1 VQEQFIGDLF
11 SSFST
16 ENARAAVATYKPLLQ
31 HTRGGPKMTGKFGMF
46 RWFLDEWPKLR
57 EAGVID
63 SDTEENLQ
71 QYYRNRL
78 AMAPPP
84 QKYFLMAL
92 SIIGSVMIAGGII
105 LLFNYNWDMLTKAAR
120 ISIAFLPVALGV
132 ALSFYTLIAGRSQV
146 WREGAAV
153 LTSTGTAVAIAL
165 LSHIYHT
172 GGTLSE
178 FMTLVLLLSLPLVY
192 IFDSITRATL
202 YAIGIFMT
210 LGTWNTSTFLPT
222 AFGLL
227 AGILP
232 FAGWHLLREK
242 SPYRT
247 WMRYLAMGFALFA
260 MIVFGGKYSLGLF
273 LYTVCAVFMLAS
285 MRLRDNRERMCR
297 NPWLPASFCLLLV
310 LLAIGTCEGGGIFEI
325 IQHRKTPEG
334 VLYFW
339 LVEGAFLL
347 GFVLLFVRDYLR
359 KQMDFHRL
367 MMLVLLLIALLG
379 TLLEAHDVD
388 QLFMRI
394 VLIAYMGI
402 LGVTLLMRGCREV
415 DMLIFNGGL
424 LMCALLIGLRFFDTD
439 IGLLPRAIG
448 FILLGLGFI
457 GANVF
462 FSRKL
467 GRAKSTEVNHAEGR

>member
-1 VQEQFIGDLF
+1 M
-11 SSFST
+11 T
-16 ENARAAVATYKPLLQ
+16 EKI
-31 HTRGGPKMTGKFGMF
+31 GMF
-46 RWFLDEWPKLR
+46 RWFLDELPKLR

-78 AMAPPP
+78 ATAPPP

-105 LLFNYNWDMLTKAAR
+105 LLFNYNWDMLTKPAR
-120 ISIAFLPVALGV
+120 IAIAFLPVALGMV
-132 ALSFYTLIAGRSQV
+132 LSFYALFAGRSQV

-153 LTSTGTAVAIAL
+153 LTSAGTAVAIAL

-178 FMTLVLLLSLPLVY
+178 FMTLVLLLSLPLIYV
-192 IFDSITRATL
+192 FDSIALATL
-202 YAIGIFMT
+202 YAVGLFMT
-210 LGTWNTSTFLPT
+210 LDRSDVPSWLLT
-222 AFGLL
+222 ASGLL
-227 AGILP
+227 VGVLP

-247 WMRYLAMGFALFA
+247 WMRYLAMGFAVFA
-260 MIVFGGKYSLGLF
+260 IVAFGDKYSLGLF

-297 NPWLPASFCLLLV
+297 NPWLPASFCHLLV
-310 LLAIGTCEGGGIFEI
+310 LLAIGTYAGGGTFEI
-325 IQHRKTPEG
+325 TLYQKTTKG
-334 VLYFW
+334 ILYFW
-339 LVEGAFLL
+339 LAEGAFLL
-347 GFVLLFVRDYLR
+347 GFALLFVRDYLS

-367 MMLVLLLIALLG
+367 MMLVLILIALLG
-379 TLLEAHDVD
+379 ILLEAYNADHIY
-388 QLFMRI
+388 MRI

-402 LGVTLLMRGCREV
+402 LGVTLLMRGSREA

-424 LMCALLIGLRFFDTD
+424 LTCALLFGLRFFDTD

-448 FILLGLGFI
+448 FIVIGLGFI